1 MEENI
6 YQIRLTV
13 ERMHM
18 LMEEL
23 VAQRKCLRCAAQA
36 PPPPEPEEQLVMP
49 PEDETF
55 NRIGAARFLVSNEHK
70 IDRYRLSVQPPY
82 SHDTNA
88 RVCIPRPYLET
99 LFIERKEKDRE
110 RKRE

>member
-36 PPPPEPEEQLVMP
+36 PPPPEPEEQLAMP
-49 PEDETF
+49 PEEETF
-55 NRIGAARFLVSNEHK
+55 NRIGAARFLVRSEQQK
-70 IDRYRLSVQPPY
+70 YRYRLSGPPP
-82 SHDTNA
+82 SSPA
-88 RVCIPRPYLET
+88 
-99 LFIERKEKDRE
+99 EKDRIYYTRSYQE
-110 RKRE
+110 NPLTEL